1 MIPKIIHYCWLS
13 GDEVPENLKKCM
25 DSWKKIIP
33 DYEFVKWDFTKFDKS
48 SSAWVSE
55 AFDNR
60 KYAFACDYIRLYA
73 VYNYGGIYLDMD
85 MEVLKRFDDFLNQQ
99 YMLAYERESC
109 KGIEAG
115 CFGAEPHS
123 EYIKR
128 CLDYYTDRHFI
139 KEDGSFDQLPLPQIM
154 QAELDKMKITAIPY
168 SCSVERGL
176 TGSKQSITRETVSAF
191 YTNGTKTDVSNGRG
205 PAKKQ
210 NRFLISSCAGF
221 WKV

>member
-73 VYNYGGIYLDMD
+73 VYNYGGIYLDSFTNHICA
-85 MEVLKRFDDFLNQQ
+85 KQQ
-99 YMLAYERESC
+99 NDY
-109 KGIEAG
+109 KGNV
-115 CFGAEPHS
+115 HS
-123 EYIKR
+123 LIYAL
-128 CLDYYTDRHFI
+128 CDRYW
-139 KEDGSFDQLPLPQIM
+139 
-154 QAELDKMKITAIPY
+154 A
-168 SCSVERGL
+168 
-176 TGSKQSITRETVSAF
+176 
-191 YTNGTKTDVSNGRG
+191 
-205 PAKKQ
+205 
-210 NRFLISSCAGF
+210 
-221 WKV
+221 